1 MATMKAVRIHA
12 FGGPEVLVVDE
23 IPVPMLSDGAVLVKV
38 AAASVNPVDYKIR
51 KGGYPKVPASALPIT
66 LGRDIC
72 GVVVDAADGVNYLR
86 GAKVYASLDWDVGGY
101 AEYALVPAA
110 FCALQPASLTATLSA
125 AVPLAGL
132 TAWQGL
138 FDHGGLTE
146 GQRVLVHAGAGGVG
160 HFAIQFAKARG
171 AEVLATAGTA
181 NLDYVRSLGADVA
194 IDHQTQ
200 RFEQLAR
207 DVDLVFD
214 LVGGDTRE
222 RSWQVL
228 KRGGILV
235 STVGQPDEAKAAA
248 LGVRAKAYMVHPSAT
263 QLFQIQSLIDAGK
276 VRPTVSKTFALA
288 AAGEAQRCL
297 EAEHPRGKIVLVVG
311 R

>member
-12 FGGPEVLVVDE
+12 FGGPEVLVIDE
-23 IPVPMLSDGAVLVKV
+23 IAVPVISEGTVLVKV

-51 KGGYPKVPASALPIT
+51 NGGYPKVPLSALPIT
-66 LGRDIC
+66 LGRDVC
-72 GVVVDAADGVNYLR
+72 GVVAAAAVGVNYLH
-86 GAKVYASLDWDVGGY
+86 GAKVYAALDWDVGGY
-101 AEYALVPAA
+101 AEYALIPAA
-110 FCALQPASLTATLSA
+110 FCALQPASLSATQSA

-138 FDHGGLTE
+138 FDHGELTQ

-181 NLDYVRSLGADVA
+181 NLDYLRSLGADVA
-194 IDHQTQ
+194 IDYQTQ
-200 RFEQLAR
+200 RFEEYAH
-207 DVDLVFD
+207 DIDLVFD
-214 LVGGDTRE
+214 LVGGETRE
-222 RSWQVL
+222 RSWRVL
-228 KRGGILV
+228 KAGGIMV

-248 LGVRAKAYMVHPSAT
+248 LGVRAKGYMAHPSAT
-263 QLFQIQSLIDAGK
+263 QLFEIQCLIDAGK
-276 VRPTVSKTFALA
+276 VRPTVTKTFALA
-288 AAGEAQRCL
+288 AAGEAQRFL
-297 EAEHPRGKIVLVVG
+297 EADHPRGKIVLVVG